1 MVYIIYI
8 MAHNSQFPVG
18 RPREFD
24 LDEAVKRAMQVF
36 WDRGYHDASLPD
48 LLDGMKLSKGSF
60 YKAFGDKKSVFLRAL
75 KLYTDDG
82 VRNVEEVLR
91 SDPSPKA
98 AIRNALIRYADLSSG
113 SKGVRGCFAVLT
125 AAEMLP
131 GDPDIADL
139 IKRLFARLQD
149 LFAATVAKG
158 QAAGEFTSDRDP
170 KVVAHF
176 IVSHAQGMRILGKV
190 GSRRDEMLKNIDLL
204 MEAVL

>member
-1 MVYIIYI
+1 MVYIKWMMITT
-8 MAHNSQFPVG
+8 SQVSVG

-24 LDEAVKRAMQVF
+24 IDEAVRRAMQVF

-48 LLDGMKLSKGSF
+48 LLAGMKLSKGSF

-75 KLYTDDG
+75 KLYTEDG
-82 VRNVEEVLR
+82 VRNVQEVLR

-131 GDPDIADL
+131 GDPDITVL
-139 IKRLFARLQD
+139 IKRLFANLQD
-149 LFAATVAKG
+149 QFATKIANAQV
-158 QAAGEFTSDRDP
+158 AGEIRNDADP
-170 KVVAHF
+170 KVIAHF

-204 MEAVL
+204 MEIVF